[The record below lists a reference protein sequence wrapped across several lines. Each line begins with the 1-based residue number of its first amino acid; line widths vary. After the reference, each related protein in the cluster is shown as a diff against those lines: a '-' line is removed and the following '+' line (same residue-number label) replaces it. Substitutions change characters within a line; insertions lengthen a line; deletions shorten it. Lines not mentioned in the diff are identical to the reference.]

1 MAIPRPPQFTNVHA
15 TRWQD
20 ADAAGAYKHRPTYP
34 PATFD
39 FLLSLITDEPRAALD
54 LGCGTGNIARPLA
67 PHVARIDAIDIAQ
80 EMLDEART
88 LPGGDAA
95 NITWTHAPAETA
107 PLNAPYALITGGES
121 LHWMHW
127 ETLMPRLAAARTPN
141 AMLAVVKVEEAT
153 PPPWHKDLLSVIQ
166 RHSTAPNHV
175 PFDMIPAWENA
186 GLFAKRGDTLIA
198 PEPAAQPIG
207 DYIASFHAM
216 STLTRAHI
224 DHAAFDDEARA
235 AIAPH
240 CPDGIVRRDLGAH
253 IVWGV
258 PLAPQSA

>member
-1 MAIPRPPQFTNVHA
+1 MTIKRPPQFTRAHA

-20 ADAAGAYKHRPTYP
+20 VDAARAYKHRPNYP
-34 PATFD
+34 AETFN
-39 FLLSLITDEPRAALD
+39 FLVSLITDEPRAVLD
-54 LGCGTGNIARPLA
+54 LGCGTGNIARLLA
-67 PHVARIDAIDIAQ
+67 PRVQRIDAIDIAQ

-88 LPGGDAA
+88 LPGGGGA
-95 NITWTHAPAETA
+95 NIRWTCSPAETA
-107 PLNAPYALITGGES
+107 PLTPPYALITGGES

-141 AMLAVVKVEEAT
+141 AMLAVVKVEEPT
-153 PPPWHKDLLSVIQ
+153 PPPWHADLLKVIQ
-166 RHSTAPNHV
+166 RHSTAQNHV

-186 GLFAKRGDTLIA
+186 GLFAKHGDILIA
-198 PEPAAQPIG
+198 PAPTEQPLA
-207 DYIASFHAM
+207 DYIAGFHAM

-224 DHAAFDDEARA
+224 DHAAFDAEARA

-240 CPDGIVRRDLGAH
+240 CPDGIVRRDLGAL

-258 PLAPQSA
+258 PLAPQTA